1 MTWSNIHCQKYIYVY
16 MLPESTSKTV
26 TNSWT
31 GDIVLQLCEKSQ
43 TQLKTFPAE
52 EVGILF
58 LNIGV
63 W

>member
-1 MTWSNIHCQKYIYVY
+1 MY